1 MPGILTL
8 GIFSTLCA
16 CARPCDLLLS
26 LGKLAVSLDL
36 LLFLILPGLSM
47 HLGHTLFRWYLL
59 VLSRGIRLDFVIAC
73 QVSSW
78 NFVVMHGNAQREQ
91 PTSFIRVL
99 SGVCVTEAKFH
110 GREAVLSFSS
120 VKRFMG
126 SEPEGHGYSPVV
138 TSWALLHYCPW
149 TGAGEGIAACCK
161 AGGWFLGSARG
172 VLMFNLILSH
182 PWEAVSTPEC

>member
-1 MPGILTL
+1 MRGILTL

-78 NFVVMHGNAQREQ
+78 NFVVMHGKCSERAANFIYKSFVGSVCDWSKISWKRSSAQLL
-91 PTSFIRVL
+91 L
-99 SGVCVTEAKFH
+99 S
-110 GREAVLSFSS
+110 EAVYGVRARRSQLFTCCYFLSII
-120 VKRFMG
+120 
-126 SEPEGHGYSPVV
+126 
-138 TSWALLHYCPW
+138 ALLSLNRSWRGHSCMLQSR
-149 TGAGEGIAACCK
+149 
-161 AGGWFLGSARG
+161 FLGSARG

-182 PWEAVSTPEC
+182 LWEAVSTPEC